1 MRLGAVFC
9 GCGFLRLRFFA
20 VAVFAVFIAVAV
32 CNGAVSVLNLN
43 SSKYLSYFVFIDMVM
58 FQKTA

>member
-20 VAVFAVFIAVAV
+20 VAVFIAVAV
-32 CNGAVSVLNLN
+32 CNGAVSVLNRN
-43 SSKYLSYFVFIDMVM
+43 YY
-58 FQKTA
+58 

>member
-1 MRLGAVFC
+1 MRFFAVAV
-9 GCGFLRLRFFA
+9 FA

-43 SSKYLSYFVFIDMVM
+43 SSKYLSYFVFIDMTM